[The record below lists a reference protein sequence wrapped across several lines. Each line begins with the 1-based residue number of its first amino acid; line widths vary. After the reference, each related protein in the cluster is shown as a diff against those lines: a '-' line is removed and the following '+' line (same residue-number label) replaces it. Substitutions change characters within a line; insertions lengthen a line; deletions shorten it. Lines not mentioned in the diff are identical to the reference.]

1 MTPWQPAAPREA
13 RVGLGRSNA
22 VVTFAVLGFLG
33 LLVGVAG
40 YGAATADDSSAR
52 VLGFAFAGIFAIPL
66 VMLLFALPR
75 FLSPRYV
82 IVDPGGLRIQHGK
95 QQVAL
100 PWPQLVA
107 VGIGYELANPGPGGL
122 PPTSIQDMIAD
133 RVADQSAE
141 ALHVSGKRR
150 IALEIYPARP
160 DAGQWFPKLQ
170 PYWKALAPPV
180 AGVPPYGWR
189 FPLPPVVS
197 IAQDIDRGLWTFQR
211 QRRLGWIPRPWSG

>member
-1 MTPWQPAAPREA
+1 MTLT
-13 RVGLGRSNA
+13 VSLGRSNA
-22 VVTFAVLGFLG
+22 VVAFAVLGFLG
-33 LLVGVAG
+33 VVVGAAG

-52 VLGFAFAGIFAIPL
+52 VLGFGFAAVFAIPL
-66 VMLLFALPR
+66 VMMLFALPR

-82 IVDPGGLRIQHGK
+82 IVDTGGLRIQHGR

-100 PWPQLVA
+100 PWQQVVA
-107 VGIGYELANPGPGGL
+107 VGIGYEQATPAPATV
-122 PPTSIQDMIAD
+122 PTSVDGLQDALRD
-133 RVADQSAE
+133 RLADQAAE
-141 ALHVSGKRR
+141 VLQVSGKRR

-197 IAQDIDRGLWTFQR
+197 IAQAIDRGLWTYQP
-211 QRRLGWIPRPWSG
+211 QRRLGWYPRPWSG